1 VTQWMGKSP
10 YPRLNGEVTPALFV
24 RSFVPSA
31 ARWLHK
37 DRGLNGQGERLDSA
51 RRSPC
56 PYQIIRAFTWLIM
69 KSFV

>member
-10 YPRLNGEVTPALFV
+10 YPGLNGGVTPALFV
-24 RSFVPSA
+24 RSFVPLA
-31 ARWLHK
+31 AKWLHK
-37 DRGLNGQGERLDSA
+37 DRGLNGQGEMARLS
-51 RRSPC
+51 SPKSW